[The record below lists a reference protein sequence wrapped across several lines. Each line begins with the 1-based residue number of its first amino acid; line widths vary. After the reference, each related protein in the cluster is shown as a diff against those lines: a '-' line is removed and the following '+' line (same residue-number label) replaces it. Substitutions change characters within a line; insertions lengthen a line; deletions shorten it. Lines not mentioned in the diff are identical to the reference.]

1 MQEACKKC
9 GYESPEADKFCRQCG
24 DQLSAETEFTAAVTL
39 NHGKVEPQ
47 KPMASVGTGRL
58 APSIGD
64 TIAGDT
70 ERYYSPPQYAAAQ
83 SQPQYAAAQA
93 NIERPQA
100 YVERPQAYVE
110 RPPAYALINPPPPSR
125 FKSFSGFM
133 KGFFVFLLVVALIV
147 TTGIAIRMDMEA
159 DQARRQLRERDESSE
174 GRERADGRA
183 QNAWEQMEKA
193 LQLAHEAAEKAASAG
208 ATVTIGGEKP
218 VDLSKYAYPDA
229 QVEAMIDSHGNEA
242 LSLLA
247 RDNFDEVQ
255 KFYERQLGKPVLQ
268 TAVDRWGNQRKK
280 LLYQSSTLPTILVK
294 IEEIERNRVKISILH
309 SFLRFPRFN
318 EQAQNLR

>member
-9 GYESPEADKFCRQCG
+9 GYESPETDKFCRQCG

-39 NHGKVEPQ
+39 NHGRVEPQ
-47 KPMASVGTGRL
+47 QPMASVGTGRL

-70 ERYYSPPQYAAAQ
+70 ERYYSPPQYAA
-83 SQPQYAAAQA
+83 PQA
-93 NIERPQA
+93 NIERPQT

-110 RPPAYALINPPPPSR
+110 RPTAYALINPPPPSR

-147 TTGIAIRMDMEA
+147 TTGIAIRQGMEA
-159 DQARRQLRERDESSE
+159 DEARDRLRERDRSRD

-193 LQLAHEAAEKAASAG
+193 LQLAHEAAETAASAG

-218 VDLSKYAYPDA
+218 VDLSRYAYRDA
-229 QVEAMIDSHGNEA
+229 QVEAMIDSQGNEA

-247 RDNFDEVQ
+247 RDNLDEVQ
-255 KFYERQLGKPVLQ
+255 KFYEQLLGKPVLQ
-268 TAVDRWGNQRKK
+268 VAVDQWGNQRRR
-280 LLYQSSTLPTILVK
+280 LLYQSSTLPSILVK
-294 IEEIERNRVKISILH
+294 VEEIERNRVKITILH

>member
-1 MQEACKKC
+1 MQQACKKC

-47 KPMASVGTGRL
+47 QPMASVGTGRL

-83 SQPQYAAAQA
+83 A
-93 NIERPQA
+93 NIERPPAYAERPQA
-100 YVERPQAYVE
+100 YVERPQ
-110 RPPAYALINPPPPSR
+110 AYALINPPPPSR

-147 TTGIAIRMDMEA
+147 TTGIAIRQGMEA
-159 DQARRQLRERDESSE
+159 DEARDRLRERDRSRD

-193 LQLAHEAAEKAASAG
+193 LQLAHEAAERAASAG

-218 VDLSKYAYPDA
+218 VDLSRYAYRDA

-247 RDNFDEVQ
+247 RDNLDEVQ
-255 KFYERQLGKPVLQ
+255 KFYEQLLGKPVLQ
-268 TAVDRWGNQRKK
+268 VAVDQRGNQRRR
-280 LLYQSSTLPTILVK
+280 LLYQSSTLPSILVK
-294 IEEIERNRVKISILH
+294 VEEIERNQVKITILH

>member
-9 GYESPEADKFCRQCG
+9 GYESPETDKFCRQCG

-39 NHGKVEPQ
+39 NHGRVEPQ
-47 KPMASVGTGRL
+47 QPMASVGTGRL

-70 ERYYSPPQYAAAQ
+70 ERYYSPPQYAA
-83 SQPQYAAAQA
+83 PQA
-93 NIERPQA
+93 NIERPTA
-100 YVERPQAYVE
+100 YAERPT
-110 RPPAYALINPPPPSR
+110 AYALINTPPPSR
-125 FKSFSGFM
+125 FNSFSRFM
-133 KGFFVFLLVVALIV
+133 KGMFMFLVFVALIV
-147 TTGIAIRMDMEA
+147 TTGVAVRFSMEA
-159 DQARRQLRERDESSE
+159 DQARRQLRERDGSRE
-174 GRERADGRA
+174 GREQADGRA
-183 QNAWEQMEKA
+183 QTAWEQMEKA

-208 ATVTIGGEKP
+208 ATLTFSGEKP
-218 VDLSKYAYPDA
+218 VDLNKYAYPDA

-255 KFYERQLGKPVLQ
+255 KHYERLLGKPVLQ
-268 TAVDRWGNQRKK
+268 VAVDRWGNQSKK
-280 LLYQSSTLPTILVK
+280 LLYQSSTLPSILVK
-294 IEEIERNRVKISILH
+294 VEEIERNRVKISILH

>member
-39 NHGKVEPQ
+39 NHGRVEPQ
-47 KPMASVGTGRL
+47 QPMASVGTGRL

-83 SQPQYAAAQA
+83 A
-93 NIERPQA
+93 NIERPPA
-100 YVERPQAYVE
+100 YAERPT
-110 RPPAYALINPPPPSR
+110 AYALINPPPPSR

-133 KGFFVFLLVVALIV
+133 KGLFMFLLVAALLV
-147 TTGIAIRMDMEA
+147 TTGIAVRFSMEA
-159 DQARRQLRERDESSE
+159 EQFRRELRERERSGD
-174 GRERADGRA
+174 GREQADGRA
-183 QNAWEQMEKA
+183 QNAWDQMEEA
-193 LQLAHEAAEKAASAG
+193 LRLAHRAAEKAASAG
-208 ATVTIGGEKP
+208 ATLAINGEKP
-218 VDLSKYAYPDA
+218 IDLSKYAYPNA

-247 RDNFDEVQ
+247 TDNFDDVQ
-255 KFYERQLGKPVLQ
+255 KFYERLLGKPVLQ
-268 TAVDRWGNQRKK
+268 VAVNQPGNQRKK
-280 LLYQSSTLPTILVK
+280 LLYQSTTLPSVLVK
-294 IEEIERNRVKISILH
+294 VEEIEKRKLDRDVIVAKITILH
-309 SFLRFPRFN
+309 TFLRFPRFN

>member
-47 KPMASVGTGRL
+47 QPMASVGTGRL

-83 SQPQYAAAQA
+83 A
-93 NIERPQA
+93 NMERPQA
-100 YVERPQAYVE
+100 YVERPTV
-110 RPPAYALINPPPPSR
+110 YASINPPPPTR
-125 FKSFSGFM
+125 FNSFSKFM
-133 KGFFVFLLVVALIV
+133 KGMFMFLLVVALVV
-147 TTGIAIRMDMEA
+147 TTGIAVHFAMEA
-159 DQARRQLRERDESSE
+159 QQSRRELNERDRSGDRMEQ
-174 GRERADGRA
+174 ADGRA
-183 QNAWEQMEKA
+183 QNAWDQMEEA
-193 LQLAHEAAEKAASAG
+193 LRLSHQAAKKAANAG
-208 ATVTIGGEKP
+208 ATLTISGEKP
-218 VDLSKYAYPDA
+218 IDLSKYSYPKA
-229 QVEAMIDSHGNEA
+229 EVEAMIDSHGNEA

-247 RDNFDEVQ
+247 NDNFDEVQ
-255 KFYERQLGKPVLQ
+255 KFYERLLGKPVLQ
-268 TAVDRWGNQRKK
+268 VAEYGRGNQNKK
-280 LLYQSSTLPTILVK
+280 LLYQSPTLPSILVK
-294 IEEIERNRVKISILH
+294 VEEVQMRKSDNWVLVPKITILH

>member
-39 NHGKVEPQ
+39 NHGRVEPQ
-47 KPMASVGTGRL
+47 QPMASVGTGRL

-70 ERYYSPPQYAAAQ
+70 ERYYSPPQYAA
-83 SQPQYAAAQA
+83 PQA

-100 YVERPQAYVE
+100 YVERPQAYAE
-110 RPPAYALINPPPPSR
+110 RSPTYTPIIPPPPSR
-125 FKSFSGFM
+125 FNSFSRFM
-133 KGFFVFLLVVALIV
+133 KGMFMFLVFVALIV
-147 TTGIAIRMDMEA
+147 TTGVAVRFSMEA
-159 DQARRQLRERDESSE
+159 DQARRQLWERDRSGDRMEQ
-174 GRERADGRA
+174 ADGRA
-183 QNAWEQMEKA
+183 QNAWDQMEEA
-193 LQLAHEAAEKAASAG
+193 LRLAHRAAEKAASAG
-208 ATVTIGGEKP
+208 ATLTISGEKP
-218 VDLSKYAYPDA
+218 IDLSKYSYPDA

-247 RDNFDEVQ
+247 YDNFDNVQ
-255 KFYERQLGKPVLQ
+255 KFYERLLGKPVLQ
-268 TAVDRWGNQRKK
+268 VAVNQRGNQRKK
-280 LLYQSSTLPTILVK
+280 LLYQSPTLPSILVK
-294 IEEIERNRVKISILH
+294 VEEVETRKLGKDVFVTKITILH
-309 SFLRFPRFN
+309 TFLRFPRFN

>member
-39 NHGKVEPQ
+39 NHGRAEPQ
-47 KPMASVGTGRL
+47 QPMASVGTGRL

-83 SQPQYAAAQA
+83 A
-93 NIERPQA
+93 NIERPPA
-100 YVERPQAYVE
+100 YAERPT
-110 RPPAYALINPPPPSR
+110 AYALINPPPPSR

-133 KGFFVFLLVVALIV
+133 KGLFMFLLVAALLV
-147 TTGIAIRMDMEA
+147 TTGIAVRFSMEA
-159 DQARRQLRERDESSE
+159 EQFRRELRERERSGD
-174 GRERADGRA
+174 GREQADGRA
-183 QNAWEQMEKA
+183 QNAWDQMEEA
-193 LQLAHEAAEKAASAG
+193 LRLAHRAAEKAASAG
-208 ATVTIGGEKP
+208 ATLAINGEKP
-218 VDLSKYAYPDA
+218 IDLSKYAYPNA

-247 RDNFDEVQ
+247 TDNFDDVQ
-255 KFYERQLGKPVLQ
+255 KFYERLLGKPVLQ
-268 TAVDRWGNQRKK
+268 VAVNQPGNQRKK
-280 LLYQSSTLPTILVK
+280 LLYQSTTLPSVLVTTYILTVPQ
-294 IEEIERNRVKISILH
+294 V
-309 SFLRFPRFN
+309 
-318 EQAQNLR
+318 Q

>member
-1 MQEACKKC
+1 MQQACKKC

-24 DQLSAETEFTAAVTL
+24 DQLSEETEFSAAVTL

-47 KPMASVGTGRL
+47 QPMASVGTGRL
-58 APSIGD
+58 TPSIGD

-70 ERYYSPPQYAAAQ
+70 ERYYSPPQYA
-83 SQPQYAAAQA
+83 SAQA
-93 NIERPQA
+93 NIERPPVYVERPQA
-100 YVERPQAYVE
+100 YVERPQAYA
-110 RPPAYALINPPPPSR
+110 PINPPPPSR
-125 FKSFSGFM
+125 FNSFSRFM
-133 KGFFVFLLVVALIV
+133 KGMFTFLLFAALLV
-147 TTGIAIRMDMEA
+147 TTAVAVRFSMEA
-159 DQARRQLRERDESSE
+159 DEARRELRERDGSID

-193 LQLAHEAAEKAASAG
+193 LQLSNEAAERAAIAG
-208 ATVTIGGEKP
+208 ATLTINGEKP

-247 RDNFDEVQ
+247 RDNFDDVQ
-255 KFYERQLGKPVLQ
+255 KFYERLLGKPVLQ
-268 TAVDRWGNQRKK
+268 TTVDRWGNQRKK
-280 LLYQSSTLPTILVK
+280 QLYQTSTLPSILVK
-294 IEEIERNRVKISILH
+294 VEEIERNRVKITILH

>member
-9 GYESPEADKFCRQCG
+9 GYESPEPDKFCRQCG
-24 DQLSAETEFTAAVTL
+24 DQLAAETEFTAAVTL
-39 NHGKVEPQ
+39 NHGRVEPQ
-47 KPMASVGTGRL
+47 QPMASVGTGRL

-83 SQPQYAAAQA
+83 SPPQYAAAQA
-93 NIERPQA
+93 NIERP
-100 YVERPQAYVE
+100 PAYVE
-110 RPPAYALINPPPPSR
+110 RPPAYAPINPPPTSR
-125 FKSFSGFM
+125 FNSFSRFM
-133 KGFFVFLLVVALIV
+133 KGMFMFLLVVALIV

-159 DQARRQLRERDESSE
+159 NEARRQLRERDGSRE
-174 GRERADGRA
+174 GREQADGRA

-193 LQLAHEAAEKAASAG
+193 LQLAHEAAERAASAG
-208 ATVTIGGEKP
+208 ATVTIGGDKP

-268 TAVDRWGNQRKK
+268 MAVDRWGNQRKK
-280 LLYQSSTLPTILVK
+280 LLYQSSTLPSILVK
-294 IEEIERNRVKISILH
+294 VEEEERNRVKITILH

>member
-9 GYESPEADKFCRQCG
+9 GYESPETDKFCRQCG

-39 NHGKVEPQ
+39 NHGRVEPQ
-47 KPMASVGTGRL
+47 QPMASVGTGRL

-83 SQPQYAAAQA
+83 A
-93 NIERPQA
+93 NIERPP
-100 YVERPQAYVE
+100 VYVE
-110 RPPAYALINPPPPSR
+110 RPPAYVERPMAYAPINPPPPSR
-125 FKSFSGFM
+125 FNSFSRFM
-133 KGFFVFLLVVALIV
+133 KGMFMFLVFVALIV
-147 TTGIAIRMDMEA
+147 TTGVAVRFSMEA
-159 DQARRQLRERDESSE
+159 DQARRELRERDGSSE

-183 QNAWEQMEKA
+183 QNAWDQMEKA

-208 ATVTIGGEKP
+208 ATLTFSGEKQI
-218 VDLSKYAYPDA
+218 DLSKYAYPDA
-229 QVEAMIDSHGNEA
+229 QVEAMIDSHGSEA

-247 RDNFDEVQ
+247 RDNFDDVQ
-255 KFYERQLGKPVLQ
+255 KFYERLLGKPVLQ
-268 TAVDRWGNQRKK
+268 VAVDRWGNQSKK
-280 LLYQSSTLPTILVK
+280 LLYQSSTLPSILVK
-294 IEEIERNRVKISILH
+294 VEEIERNRVKISILH

>member
-39 NHGKVEPQ
+39 NHGRVEPQ
-47 KPMASVGTGRL
+47 QPMASVGTGRL

-70 ERYYSPPQYAAAQ
+70 ERYYSPPQYAAAH
-83 SQPQYAAAQA
+83 A

-100 YVERPQAYVE
+100 YVERPPAYVE
-110 RPPAYALINPPPPSR
+110 RPQAYAPINPPPPPR
-125 FKSFSGFM
+125 FNSFSRFM
-133 KGFFVFLLVVALIV
+133 KGMFMFLLVVALV
-147 TTGIAIRMDMEA
+147 ATTGIAVHFAMEA
-159 DQARRQLRERDESSE
+159 QQTRRELRERDGSSE
-174 GRERADGRA
+174 GRERERADGRA
-183 QNAWEQMEKA
+183 QNAWDQMEEA
-193 LQLAHEAAEKAASAG
+193 LRLAHQAAEKAASAG

-268 TAVDRWGNQRKK
+268 MAIDRWGNQRKK
-280 LLYQSSTLPTILVK
+280 LLYQSPTLPTILVK